1 MKGWA
6 LQVRMLRM
14 SASQACTWGVPRCRK
29 LTTASW
35 PVSSS
40 LHSSVS
46 GLPSWLLLQRPRPCS
61 CFSFLYLRGAA
72 THRQSC
78 AVLTGD
84 MHGESVPAWQHARMC
99 QRCQQITGTDVM

>member
-14 SASQACTWGVPRCRK
+14 SVSQACTWGVPRCRK
-29 LTTASW
+29 LSTASW

-46 GLPSWLLLQRPRPCS
+46 SALRWLLQRLPRPCS
-61 CFSFLYLRGAA
+61 CFSFRYLW
-72 THRQSC
+72 THRHVFRGMQ
-78 AVLTGD
+78 T
-84 MHGESVPAWQHARMC
+84 
-99 QRCQQITGTDVM
+99 